1 MQMEL
6 LHRHVS
12 RFWSIVL
19 WVKYSS
25 TGLNTAIHNA
35 IWRCMAVSIKWQHQN
50 CILPLTNG
58 LCNYNVVSGGV
69 PFHPYDTEEDIVRC
83 SSRTSE
89 CPPYF
94 CFKRILGLKS
104 IRLLTQFATD
114 LLACQFT
121 KPNWVQLNCDLA
133 VAYVTMWP
141 NHLRRGLWVC
151 FLQSCREKPITACH
165 EHGWAK
171 LSAPCWL
178 MGVAGWTAAAAGW
191 VREC

>member
-69 PFHPYDTEEDIVRC
+69 PFHPT
-83 SSRTSE
+83 TL
-89 CPPYF
+89 
-94 CFKRILGLKS
+94 KRILCGVAQGPLNVPLISALRESLALNQSVCSLNLPQICLLVNLQSQIEFSWTATLLWRMWRCDPITCAEVSECVSSNHVVKS
-104 IRLLTQFATD
+104 QL
-114 LLACQFT
+114 LLAMNMDERSCQ
-121 KPNWVQLNCDLA
+121 
-133 VAYVTMWP
+133 
-141 NHLRRGLWVC
+141 HR
-151 FLQSCREKPITACH
+151 
-165 EHGWAK
+165 
-171 LSAPCWL
+171 
-178 MGVAGWTAAAAGW
+178 AG
-191 VREC
+191 